1 MSMPSCSRLGSYTE
15 TIHAGL
21 AIKITIASDLEA
33 LHLVW
38 LEVLE
43 VVMPL

>member
-1 MSMPSCSRLGSYTE
+1 MLKAYTE
-15 TIHAGL
+15 TIHTGL
-21 AIKITIASDLEA
+21 AIKITVASDLEA